1 MRVVA
6 KGTSVP
12 DNHFKLASTFQILV
26 YFCYFLF
33 GQWEPEKKKQL
44 WLPTSYSLRWSSEFV
59 IQQNIGLI
67 KYFFKK
73 N

>member
-26 YFCYFLF
+26 YFCYFIF
-33 GQWEPEKKKQL
+33 GQWEPQKKQH
-44 WLPTSYSLRWSSEFV
+44 TVV
-59 IQQNIGLI
+59 IANIL
-67 KYFFKK
+67 FFKVK
-73 N
+73 

>member
-12 DNHFKLASTFQILV
+12 DNHFKLALTFLILV

-33 GQWEPEKKKQL
+33 GQWEPQKKKN
-44 WLPTSYSLRWSSEFV
+44 TV
-59 IQQNIGLI
+59 AIANIL
-67 KYFFKK
+67 FFKVK
-73 N
+73 

>member
-12 DNHFKLASTFQILV
+12 DNHFKLALTFQILV

-33 GQWEPEKKKQL
+33 GQWEPEKKK
-44 WLPTSYSLRWSSEFV
+44 TVV
-59 IQQNIGLI
+59 IANIL
-67 KYFFKK
+67 FFKVK
-73 N
+73 